1 MRIFTAPLN
10 SEVEVARNAHDLVR
24 VLGPGKGKDV
34 KVDGL
39 TPQEV
44 GLRPEL
50 YEPGEEYFYVRKLDD
65 GKSPAPPAEVM
76 IESMEDM
83 VAKGVIPGKDE
94 AAGTPPAT
102 G

>member
-1 MRIFTAPLN
+1 MFFQCWC
-10 SEVEVARNAHDLVR
+10 VR
-24 VLGPGKGKDV
+24 LKCQ
-34 KVDGL
+34 VDGL

-50 YEPGEEYFYVRKLDD
+50 YEPGEDYFYVRKLDD

-83 VAKGVIPGKDE
+83 VAKGVIP
-94 AAGTPPAT
+94 PPAAE
-102 G
+102 